1 MTEHFCGYWIQP
13 VRKQTGL
20 KTFKNDFDVQL
31 SVFDK
36 SFDYALGI
44 HWHYVASISS
54 LLHLEDSYLTR
65 LLTLQNVCLT
75 M

>member
-1 MTEHFCGYWIQP
+1 MRASGTQKQLTNVTKHFGGYWIQP

-44 HWHYVASISS
+44 H
-54 LLHLEDSYLTR
+54 
-65 LLTLQNVCLT
+65 
-75 M
+75 